1 MKLKNQKMKLLL
13 SATGAPLRVR
23 AACRRHNKIILLISN
38 AEYFRFSKWIW
49 V

>member
-1 MKLKNQKMKLLL
+1 MKLLL

-38 AEYFRFSKWIW
+38 ARYFIELYSKRLDCL
-49 V
+49 